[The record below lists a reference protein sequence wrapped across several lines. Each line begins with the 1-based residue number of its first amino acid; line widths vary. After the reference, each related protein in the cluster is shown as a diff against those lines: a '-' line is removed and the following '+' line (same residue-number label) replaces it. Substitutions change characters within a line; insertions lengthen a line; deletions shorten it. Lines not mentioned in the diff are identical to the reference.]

1 VKAGKAMNML
11 PDNPMLFPEAISWS
25 EGMLLSPQ
33 HFQQSD
39 IYWGRLL
46 HHHMSMLQPWCWGVL
61 DMAVDTGELV
71 KGKVVFDR
79 LRCVM
84 SDGLLVEY
92 PGHYAPQ
99 PLTLDLS
106 KHDWNAQPKVLVQL
120 RVPVR
125 GKGAASNIGD
135 MQRYT
140 VEPGSLEADENTG
153 GDDIAVD
160 RLRPCISLVAG
171 DAVARCYSAMPLLEL
186 QGDARG
192 VQLTDYHPPM
202 LRMTASAFQSDN
214 GLQAL
219 LKKLSEAVWIKYREL
234 LGLRFTDR
242 SDARFTGDSNPQV
255 VAARQ
260 LATGMP
266 LFDVLLQTDA
276 THPYD
281 CYKALAQLV
290 GFTSAIAS
298 AEPPPAM
305 AAYIHE
311 QCMPAFRMG
320 IEYLQKQLARL
331 NAGYM
336 AIDFEQVGAAG
347 FRCHLPSGIAVDKL
361 LIELRPRQGQN
372 GSHLSQW
379 LSGARIATEDL
390 IYILVRRRFPGA
402 TLRAAGAA
410 AVTALNLRPGA
421 YVYEIDN
428 GSIEVDAQTTRSLIV
443 EDNTLVIL
451 GESDDNVP
459 AGITLYLPRTRRGQ
473 GSE

>member
-1 VKAGKAMNML
+1 MNML
-11 PDNPMLFPEAISWS
+11 PDIPSLLPQAISWS

-39 IYWGRLL
+39 IYWGRVL
-46 HHHMSMLQPWCWGVL
+46 HHYMSVMQPWCWGVQ
-61 DMAVDTGELV
+61 DMAVDVTELV
-71 KGKVVFDR
+71 KGKVVIER

-84 SDGLLVEY
+84 PDGLLVDY

-106 KHDWNAQPKVLVQL
+106 KHDWATQPKVLVQL

-140 VEPGSLEADENTG
+140 VEPGTLEADENTG

-160 RLRPCISLVAG
+160 RLQPCISLVAG
-171 DAVARCYSAMPLLEL
+171 DAIARSYSAMPLLEL

-202 LRMTASAFQSDN
+202 LRIAGCAFQAENS
-214 GLQAL
+214 LQVL

-234 LGLRFTDR
+234 LGLRFSDR
-242 SDARFTGDSNPQV
+242 DARFTGDTNPQV
-255 VAARQ
+255 LAARQ
-260 LATGMP
+260 LAVGMP
-266 LFDVLLQTDA
+266 LFDVQLQADV

-281 CYKALAQLV
+281 LYKTLAQLV
-290 GFTSAIAS
+290 GLTSAIGS

-305 AAYIHE
+305 AAYLHE
-311 QCMPAFRMG
+311 QCMPAFRIG
-320 IEYLQKQLARL
+320 IDYIQRQLARL

-347 FRCHLPSGIAVDKL
+347 FRCQLPAGVAVDKL

-372 GSHLSQW
+372 ASHLNQW
-379 LSGARIATEDL
+379 LSGARTATEDL
-390 IYILVRRRFPGA
+390 IYLLVRRRYPGA
-402 TLRAAGAA
+402 TTRVAA
-410 AVTALNLRPGA
+410 ATTVAALNLRPGA

-428 GSIEVDAQTTRSLIV
+428 GNIDVDAQTTRLLIV
-443 EDNTLVIL
+443 DNAMLVIL
-451 GESDDNVP
+451 GEPDDNVP
-459 AGITLYLPRTRRGQ
+459 AGITLYLPRAPRGP
-473 GSE
+473 GAD